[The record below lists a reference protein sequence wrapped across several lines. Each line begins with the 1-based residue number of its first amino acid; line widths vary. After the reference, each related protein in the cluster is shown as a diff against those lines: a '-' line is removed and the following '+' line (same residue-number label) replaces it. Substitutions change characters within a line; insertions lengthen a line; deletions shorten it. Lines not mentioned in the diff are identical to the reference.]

1 MSSLLSHNKAVLFHT
16 FRGYY
21 DPDTP
26 DFDTSAIPIILIEFL
41 NISLLSIIVGIL
53 LGFLTSFIYKQ
64 TLIRTYINLESTLV
78 FLFCY
83 LCYAVAESLELSGV
97 MALFFYGI
105 VLSHY
110 NAYNLSDD
118 SRRATELIF
127 ATLATVSEIIVFLYM
142 GMGVF
147 TTGKFKLSEN
157 LSFSFFA
164 IIFCVLGRF
173 LNIMPLSCAANAC
186 RKGNDKITWK
196 MQLVLWFAG
205 LRGAIAYALAENMPG
220 ENKETYV
227 TGTLTI
233 CIITT
238 IVCGGFTEKV
248 LVIMGMKE
256 SDVDDFVHDEAR
268 EDSASTH
275 ENKDKRSDGNEA
287 GYIRK
292 SVTSFILRF
301 DQVYLR
307 EWFGGEVS
315 IRRSPSKT
323 PLDRSFGDYELGN
336 LDDSADDF

>member
-1 MSSLLSHNKAVLFHT
+1 
-16 FRGYY
+16 
-21 DPDTP
+21 
-26 DFDTSAIPIILIEFL
+26 
-41 NISLLSIIVGIL
+41 
-53 LGFLTSFIYKQ
+53 
-64 TLIRTYINLESTLV
+64 V

-83 LCYAVAESLELSGV
+83 FCYAAAESLELSGV

-118 SRRATELIF
+118 SRRATEQIF

-157 LSFSFFA
+157 LSFSLFS
-164 IIFCVLGRF
+164 IVFCILGRF

-186 RKGNDKITWK
+186 RKGNDKISLK

-205 LRGAIAYALAENMPG
+205 LRGAIAYALAVNMPG

-248 LVIMGMKE
+248 LVAMGMKE
-256 SDVDDFVHDEAR
+256 SDANDNDDDIVR
-268 EDSASTH
+268 EDDSARIH
-275 ENKDKRSDGNEA
+275 EDESYSQSGNEA
-287 GYIRK
+287 GYIRN
-292 SVTSFILRF
+292 SVKGFILRF
-301 DQVYLR
+301 DQMYLR
-307 EWFGGEVS
+307 EWFGGEIS
-315 IRRSPSKT
+315 MRRSPSKT

-336 LDDSADDF
+336 LDDMTDD